1 MCPSDRRLR
10 KMYPH
15 RDQRSVNVRFRKMRS
30 GAGFKGA
37 VQRDGGT
44 QEQGSI
50 IESGTRNHI
59 TVQRVQSIVHRVP
72 NMITAEN

>member
-1 MCPSDRRLR
+1 
-10 KMYPH
+10 MYPH

-30 GAGFKGA
+30 GDGFQRRRSKAEESGAG
-37 VQRDGGT
+37 
-44 QEQGSI
+44 EHI

-59 TVQRVQSIVHRVP
+59 TVHRVQSIVHRVP